1 MGGGVVLLI
10 ANKLGSNK
18 FFKGCILLAPLIKL
32 NIPFIAKPI
41 VNLLA
46 SIMPT
51 NRLPKFIIDENTMN
65 SYIWN
70 NSNYIKYISDSSYN
84 KGGISYGENIR
95 FRTLL
100 SIIELSE
107 QIQKELPK
115 INYNVLIIH
124 DKKDIVI
131 SKASIE
137 MIKNKKYI
145 NIKDGRHDIL
155 ANKPY
160 IVTSHI
166 INWINEDIV

>member
-1 MGGGVVLLI
+1 MLFRSHIYGIIQITLNTYQIVV
-10 ANKLGSNK
+10 
-18 FFKGCILLAPLIKL
+18 
-32 NIPFIAKPI
+32 
-41 VNLLA
+41 
-46 SIMPT
+46 
-51 NRLPKFIIDENTMN
+51 II
-65 SYIWN
+65 
-70 NSNYIKYISDSSYN
+70 

-131 SKASIE
+131 SKTSIE

-160 IVTSHI
+160 IVTSYI
-166 INWINEDIV
+166 INWINEDNV